1 MGNKIK
7 VLVVDDQRLI
17 REGIASLLSLQE
29 DIFVAGTAEN
39 GKESVRLSME
49 LHPDVILM
57 DIRMPVMDGIS
68 AVKEILQKG
77 FCRKIIMLTTF
88 DDDEYILKSLKA
100 GAVGYLL
107 KDIPEKDLAQAV
119 KLAYKGVYQ
128 LSPSAAGK
136 LIGNISK
143 DDNDISEND
152 NDIRKIINTLSGR
165 EKDVLAE
172 IAEGLTNR
180 EISEKLFLS
189 EGTVKNYV
197 SNILTALDLRDRTQ
211 AALIAYRLGIT
222 SDKKH
227 T

>member
-1 MGNKIK
+1 MRNKIK

-39 GKESVRLSME
+39 GRESVRLSME

-88 DDDEYILKSLKA
+88 DDDEYILKSFKA